1 VDVVVATPGLP
12 KSEASSH
19 EGDLIRLRWGVGLA
33 LLLAT
38 LVGVYGLRLTLPI
51 ATMLALGVIVVTSNA
66 GIRWAA
72 NAKPRL
78 SRRSIYLAFTLL
90 DWAVLLVI
98 IQFTGGV
105 ESPAVLLVPVQ
116 VLLTSILLPGRFV
129 YFFGGLTFLGV
140 GGIAIAEATDWL
152 PHHNMLPVTGPE
164 LYREPALLAGS
175 LGLLAVAIVL
185 TVVLFVPFLDELE
198 TRKRQ
203 VDTLYQGI
211 FAVSSSLEL
220 PQVLDRL
227 VRGATTALEAEA
239 ASIQLLD
246 PSGTQLSMTAAY
258 GLSKRFMENG
268 SSTIIAAPL
277 DQVDPLGRTEIVD
290 DVLLKPDLAGLSQFV
305 EEDIR
310 SFLSVPLQGR
320 HGPLGVL
327 RVYGRRPRSFGA
339 QAAEFGTAI
348 ARQGAAAIENAMAF
362 EGLRRTD
369 QLKSQ
374 FVRAVTHELRSPV
387 AVSQSLLRV
396 VIRQIGGSLN
406 DLQRDILSRLSDRL
420 DALQL
425 LIDDLLDLAAGKVE
439 GLEGE
444 LTPVSVES
452 AVLSAIDRLEGPA
465 AEKNIRVKV
474 NSLQRGMTVVGS
486 EEGLGR
492 VFINVI
498 GNAIKYTPA
507 GGEVNVRMERR
518 SNEAAVTVTDTGIGI
533 PEVDL
538 PHLFDEFYRASN
550 AKETGIQ
557 GTGLGLAIV
566 KDLVERYNGH
576 VSIQSQIGQGT
587 TVSVGLP
594 LSGGPIPG
602 VQ

>member
-1 VDVVVATPGLP
+1 VDVVVAAPGLP
-12 KSEASSH
+12 KHEASSH
-19 EGDLIRLRWGVGLA
+19 EEDLIRLRWGVGLA
-33 LLLAT
+33 LLVAT

-51 ATMLALGVIVVTSNA
+51 AAMLALGVIVVSSNV

-72 NAKPRL
+72 KAKPRL

-140 GGIAIAEATDWL
+140 GGIAIAEATGWL
-152 PHHNMLPVTGPE
+152 PHHSMLPVAGPE
-164 LYREPALLAGS
+164 LFRDPALLAGS

-198 TRKRQ
+198 IRKRQ

-239 ASIQLLD
+239 ASIQLLN

-258 GLSKRFMENG
+258 GLSKHFMENG

-290 DVLLKPDLAGLSQFV
+290 DVLLKPGLAGLSQFV

-327 RVYGRRPRSFGA
+327 RVYGRRPRSFGG

-374 FVRAVTHELRSPV
+374 FVRVVTHELRSPV

>member
-246 PSGTQLSMTAAY
+246 PSGMQLSMTAAY

>member
-1 VDVVVATPGLP
+1 
-12 KSEASSH
+12 
-19 EGDLIRLRWGVGLA
+19 
-33 LLLAT
+33 LLAT

>member
-1 VDVVVATPGLP
+1 MDVVVATPGLP

>member
-1 VDVVVATPGLP
+1 MDVVVATPGLP

-105 ESPAVLLVPVQ
+105 QSPAVLLVPVQ